1 MAEPKSD
8 TSKAKPENGDF
19 VTTRVNVAFPFSQ
32 IKVEAPSEEL
42 TALAALVHELADVLA
57 EVAPG
62 SKAQELAERAQ
73 ALTNRLA

>member
-8 TSKAKPENGDF
+8 TSKVKPENGDF

-42 TALAALVHELADVLA
+42 TALAALVRELADVLA

-73 ALTNRLA
+73 ALATRLA